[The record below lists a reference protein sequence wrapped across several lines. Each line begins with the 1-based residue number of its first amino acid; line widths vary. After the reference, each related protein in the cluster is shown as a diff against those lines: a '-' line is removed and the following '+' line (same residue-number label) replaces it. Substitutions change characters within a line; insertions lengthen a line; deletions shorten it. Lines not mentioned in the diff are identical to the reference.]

1 VRQQSFCL
9 RIWQHTALT
18 AAQNNVPLHRT
29 ALILLALFNT
39 LIARITERCRF
50 IAVQQR
56 VGLGDIAHI
65 GGSGDRRMGTLRN
78 S

>member
-1 VRQQSFCL
+1 
-9 RIWQHTALT
+9 
-18 AAQNNVPLHRT
+18 
-29 ALILLALFNT
+29 